1 MTSANFAALRSTVI
15 AESTAGTWDQALHE
29 WELADLD
36 RDPQGRG
43 ICVCGQTG
51 LVDLYTIANRNNG
64 HTLFPIGSSCIHIFG
79 REDLDRNASV
89 LSGLL
94 RLRSAYAT
102 GERIELTGKYFSRA
116 ILEHLHDAGVFIPNQ
131 WNGGNGRRDYEFLL
145 RMFNKRDK
153 DAITRPQRAKILA
166 LLRDTVL
173 PFVRADERLDDV
185 GETRPA
191 C

>member
-1 MTSANFAALRSTVI
+1 MTSANFAALRSAVI

-29 WELADLD
+29 WELAGLD
-36 RDPQGRG
+36 RDPRGRG

-64 HTLFPIGSSCIHIFG
+64 HTFSSCINLFG
-79 REDLDRNASV
+79 RDDLDRNAGV

-94 RLRSAYAT
+94 RLRSADAT
-102 GERIELTGKYFSRA
+102 GQRIELTGKYFSRA
-116 ILEHLHDAGVFIPNQ
+116 ILEHLHDAGVFVPNQ

-145 RMFNKRDK
+145 RWFNKRNK
-153 DAITRPQRAKILA
+153 DAITRAQRAKILA

-185 GETRPA
+185 SETRPA